1 MTKRQWSIVAILF
14 FLNAFIFV
22 TLFLLLRQVYL
33 TPPEVAV
40 DTPTPTKT
48 PTFTPLP
55 TDTPT
60 PLLTPTPTNTQ
71 VVPPATPT
79 FTPAPP
85 TPTFTPAPPTP
96 TPPPTAT
103 PVPPTPTNTPTFTPV
118 PYEFMYEE
126 GSMQAAPNCG
136 TVYLEIKV
144 VGVGGEPVDDVT
156 VRLQWVTFTDHKLTG
171 RGYPGQPLGGEPPGV
186 VKFSP
191 LGLESFHSP
200 IDFHIQLVQSPSDPT
215 PRSDERIVHFTDCAT
230 AGTFTNITFVYQ
242 W

>member
-1 MTKRQWSIVAILF
+1 MKRSVFLASLILLAVLGCSFGSLVAQ
-14 FLNAFIFV
+14 A
-22 TLFLLLRQVYL
+22 
-33 TPPEVAV
+33 P
-40 DTPTPTKT
+40 TPTPTPTRTLK
-48 PTFTPLP
+48 PTFTAIP
-55 TDTPT
+55 TDTPA
-60 PLLTPTPTNTQ
+60 P
-71 VVPPATPT
+71 VATDT
-79 FTPAPP
+79 P
-85 TPTFTPAPPTP
+85 TPTFTPSPTETPTNTPTPIPATPTPTPKPATPTPTPKPVTPTP
-96 TPPPTAT
+96 TPPP
-103 PVPPTPTNTPTFTPV
+103 
-118 PYEFMYEE
+118 PYEFLYEE